1 MPRPIHL
8 LNLTAKLKD
17 MANTD
22 VVVAGINE
30 FARWVHADTVRPFVH
45 RRRGSLS
52 PGIIVVPV
60 VIKKN

>member
-1 MPRPIHL
+1 MNAVGDR
-8 LNLTAKLKD
+8 LKVSWE
-17 MANTD
+17 D

-52 PGIIVVPV
+52 PSIIVVPV

>member
-1 MPRPIHL
+1 MNAVGDHL
-8 LNLTAKLKD
+8 KVSWED
-17 MANTD
+17 I
-22 VVVAGINE
+22 VVAGINE